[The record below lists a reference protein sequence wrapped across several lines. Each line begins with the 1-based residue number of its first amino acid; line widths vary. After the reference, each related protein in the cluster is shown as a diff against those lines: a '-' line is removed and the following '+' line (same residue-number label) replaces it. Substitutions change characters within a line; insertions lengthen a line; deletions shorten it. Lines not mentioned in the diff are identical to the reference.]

1 MAFSKCGFD
10 SVITVDNSRLP
21 LREGFL
27 TTVELHY
34 EELN

>member
-1 MAFSKCGFD
+1 MAFD

-21 LREGFL
+21 LRGGFL